1 MTLKPLIFFGTED
14 FSLPALQALI
24 EAGWPIS
31 AVVTKPDTRRG
42 RGRQLTSPKV
52 KQIALPHNI
61 PVLQPEKVLDIAEEL
76 RHSGAETAVLVAYGK
91 IIPASVLDIFPGG
104 VINIHPSLLPKYRGP
119 APIEAAIL
127 NGDQETGVSLMR
139 LTPPMDAGPVYAQER
154 LRLSGTETKPVLYDR
169 LAHVGSVMLLKHLAA
184 IIAQNLQPKPQ
195 DESQATH
202 TKLLDKQDGLMD
214 WHQPAELLER
224 QVRAFLGFP
233 KSRTTLYSQD
243 VVVTKARVAKN
254 VDDGQL
260 VLECGQGYLE
270 IQELIAPSGRTI
282 TGADFKRGYAK

>member
-1 MTLKPLIFFGTED
+1 
-14 FSLPALQALI
+14 
-24 EAGWPIS
+24 
-31 AVVTKPDTRRG
+31 
-42 RGRQLTSPKV
+42 
-52 KQIALPHNI
+52 
-61 PVLQPEKVLDIAEEL
+61 
-76 RHSGAETAVLVAYGK
+76 
-91 IIPASVLDIFPGG
+91 
-104 VINIHPSLLPKYRGP
+104 
-119 APIEAAIL
+119 
-127 NGDQETGVSLMR
+127 
-139 LTPPMDAGPVYAQER
+139 MDAGPVYAQER